1 MDPVLKRPMFRK
13 VAFHQEQIRKNKVP
27 GFAIGGLIPLAA
39 QVGRAGM
46 AGLRAFR
53 GAQSAR
59 AAAGDPRLIQTLGG
73 PVTRAVQTPTGQ
85 KILGAAELG
94 FAGAGAEETRR
105 GLMGEQSIYGEGPA
119 SVIGGLTSLYGGTGL
134 VGRTLKTAFPKSIR
148 AAGAGEAITRK
159 TPFPIIT
166 PLLGVPAGMAES
178 STRQAIQEES
188 EKRIPEKQ
196 LNALEQKLNE
206 LGKNPKVEEV
216 VKTIQGFEIT
226 PKQKQAVYDT
236 LGISDFVKGQGP
248 APQPPAGG
256 EQPPADQMPTNQ
268 MPNEQKIQSQMIGVS
283 EPVLDTSKMSSDE
296 KDDLAVTMAGQMDK
310 ANKEVANAERTGDD
324 SFKREFMTLKQ
335 QIQGATNSGDM
346 TNLILLKLASGLLTG
361 TSRNRGVAGLLDVT
375 GQALGPTVDTAMVL
389 AQQQS
394 EFDQNLAIQLIK
406 DRADRRK
413 DSVVKASQ
421 DRKFIVESD
430 PTDALFPEQGRYIP
444 VNKDTGTYLD
454 SVNTPQGEVLTEYT
468 GNGIPEKPDDKIKN
482 TAFNQL
488 GALAT
493 GLEFAQIVQQAPL
506 STIGPEGR
514 VREILNKFSGAGKSF
529 MSTLDPI
536 DDFKVKTF
544 NEISDNIMNYNPGD
558 TPLSEEELSSRKKIA
573 DKLLNQFQ
581 KEDRK
586 ITDQLT
592 DALDSKDE
600 ERIARAQLR
609 LIEQRM
615 KYIIANANKGADR
628 LTVADINDAANNT
641 RIFALLDD
649 PEQIKKNYSAI
660 EKTLN
665 SQFKRNAGAYV
676 KNGGSKDYI
685 LSKYRNLTPVQQYL
699 LRQDQKK
706 VEETQSKQK
715 DPYAALK
722 GL

>member
-59 AAAGDPRLIQTLGG
+59 AAAGDPRLIQTLAA
-73 PVTRAVQTPTGQ
+73 PITRAVQTPTGQ

-105 GLMGEQSIYGEGPA
+105 GLMGEQSLYGEGPA

-148 AAGAGEAITRK
+148 AVGAGEAITRK

-206 LGKNPKVEEV
+206 LGKNPRVEEV

-256 EQPPADQMPTNQ
+256 EQPPADQIPTNQ

-296 KDDLAVTMAGQMDK
+296 KDDLAVTMAAQMDK
-310 ANKEVANAERTGDD
+310 ANKEVANAEQLGDD

-335 QIQGATNSGDM
+335 QIQGSTNSGDM

-706 VEETQSKQK
+706 VEEAQSKQK

>member
-1 MDPVLKRPMFRK
+1 
-13 VAFHQEQIRKNKVP
+13 
-27 GFAIGGLIPLAA
+27 
-39 QVGRAGM
+39 
-46 AGLRAFR
+46 
-53 GAQSAR
+53 
-59 AAAGDPRLIQTLGG
+59 
-73 PVTRAVQTPTGQ
+73 
-85 KILGAAELG
+85 
-94 FAGAGAEETRR
+94 
-105 GLMGEQSIYGEGPA
+105 
-119 SVIGGLTSLYGGTGL
+119 
-134 VGRTLKTAFPKSIR
+134 
-148 AAGAGEAITRK
+148 
-159 TPFPIIT
+159 
-166 PLLGVPAGMAES
+166 
-178 STRQAIQEES
+178 
-188 EKRIPEKQ
+188 
-196 LNALEQKLNE
+196 
-206 LGKNPKVEEV
+206 
-216 VKTIQGFEIT
+216 
-226 PKQKQAVYDT
+226 
-236 LGISDFVKGQGP
+236 
-248 APQPPAGG
+248 
-256 EQPPADQMPTNQ
+256 
-268 MPNEQKIQSQMIGVS
+268 
-283 EPVLDTSKMSSDE
+283 
-296 KDDLAVTMAGQMDK
+296 
-310 ANKEVANAERTGDD
+310 
-324 SFKREFMTLKQ
+324 
-335 QIQGATNSGDM
+335 
-346 TNLILLKLASGLLTG
+346 
-361 TSRNRGVAGLLDVT
+361 
-375 GQALGPTVDTAMVL
+375 
-389 AQQQS
+389 
-394 EFDQNLAIQLIK
+394 
-406 DRADRRK
+406 
-413 DSVVKASQ
+413 
-421 DRKFIVESD
+421 
-430 PTDALFPEQGRYIP
+430 
-444 VNKDTGTYLD
+444 
-454 SVNTPQGEVLTEYT
+454 VLTEYT

>member
-13 VAFHQEQIRKNKVP
+13 VAFHQEQIKKNKVP

-59 AAAGDPRLIQTLGG
+59 AAAGDPRLIQTLSA
-73 PVTRAVQTPTGQ
+73 PITRAVQTPTGQ

-105 GLMGEQSIYGEGPA
+105 GLMGEQSLYGEGPA
-119 SVIGGLTSLYGGTGL
+119 SVVGGLTSLYGGTGL

-166 PLLGVPAGMAES
+166 PLLGVPVGMAES

-206 LGKNPKVEEV
+206 LGKNPRVEEV
-216 VKTIQGFEIT
+216 IKTVQGFEIT

-236 LGISDFVKGQGP
+236 LGISDFVKGQGA

-256 EQPPADQMPTNQ
+256 EQPPADQMPTEKTVKDQ
-268 MPNEQKIQSQMIGVS
+268 MVGVS
-283 EPVLDTSKMSSDE
+283 EPVLDTSKMSPDE

-310 ANKEVANAERTGDD
+310 ANKEVANAEQSGDD

-335 QIQGATNSGDM
+335 QIQGSTNNGDM

-361 TSRNRGVAGLLDVT
+361 TSRNQGVAGLLDVA

-421 DRKFIVESD
+421 NRQFVVESN
-430 PTDALFPEQGRYIP
+430 PTDTLFPEQGRYIP

-454 SVNTPQGEVLTEYT
+454 TVNTPQGEVLTEYT
-468 GNGIPEKPDDKIKN
+468 GKGVPEKPDEKTKN
-482 TAFNQL
+482 VAFNQL
-488 GALAT
+488 NSLST
-493 GLEFAQIVQQAPL
+493 GIEFTQIVQAAPL

-514 VREILNKFSGAGKSF
+514 AREIMNRFSGAGKSF
-529 MSTLDPI
+529 MSTLGPV

-544 NEISDNIMNYNPGD
+544 NEISDSIMNVNPGD
-558 TPLSEEELSSRKKIA
+558 TALSSDELKSRTDAASKI
-573 DKLLNQFQ
+573 LTQFQ

-586 ITDQLT
+586 VTDQLT

-600 ERIARAQLR
+600 ERIARAQLK

-615 KYIIANANKGADR
+615 KYIIANANKGQDR
-628 LTVADINDAANNT
+628 LTVADIKDAEQNT
-641 RIFALLDD
+641 KIFDFLND
-649 PEQIKKNYSAI
+649 PEQIKKNYAAI
-660 EKTLN
+660 EKELN

-706 VEETQSKQK
+706 VEEAQGKQK

>member
-59 AAAGDPRLIQTLGG
+59 AAAGDPRLIQTLSA
-73 PVTRAVQTPTGQ
+73 PLTRAIQTPTGQ
-85 KILGAAELG
+85 KILGTAELG

-105 GLMGEQSIYGEGPA
+105 GLMGEQSLYGEGPA

-166 PLLGVPAGMAES
+166 PLLGVPLGMAES

-206 LGKNPKVEEV
+206 LGKNPRVEEV

-256 EQPPADQMPTNQ
+256 EQPPADQIPTNQ

-296 KDDLAVTMAGQMDK
+296 KDDLAVTMAQQMDK
-310 ANKEVANAERTGDD
+310 ANKEVANAEQSGDD

-335 QIQGATNSGDM
+335 QIQGS
-346 TNLILLKLASGLLTG
+346 L
-361 TSRNRGVAGLLDVT
+361 
-375 GQALGPTVDTAMVL
+375 
-389 AQQQS
+389 
-394 EFDQNLAIQLIK
+394 
-406 DRADRRK
+406 
-413 DSVVKASQ
+413 
-421 DRKFIVESD
+421 IVE
-430 PTDALFPEQGRYIP
+430 T
-444 VNKDTGTYLD
+444 
-454 SVNTPQGEVLTEYT
+454 
-468 GNGIPEKPDDKIKN
+468 
-482 TAFNQL
+482 
-488 GALAT
+488 
-493 GLEFAQIVQQAPL
+493 
-506 STIGPEGR
+506 
-514 VREILNKFSGAGKSF
+514 
-529 MSTLDPI
+529 
-536 DDFKVKTF
+536 
-544 NEISDNIMNYNPGD
+544 
-558 TPLSEEELSSRKKIA
+558 
-573 DKLLNQFQ
+573 
-581 KEDRK
+581 
-586 ITDQLT
+586 
-592 DALDSKDE
+592 
-600 ERIARAQLR
+600 
-609 LIEQRM
+609 
-615 KYIIANANKGADR
+615 
-628 LTVADINDAANNT
+628 
-641 RIFALLDD
+641 
-649 PEQIKKNYSAI
+649 
-660 EKTLN
+660 
-665 SQFKRNAGAYV
+665 
-676 KNGGSKDYI
+676 
-685 LSKYRNLTPVQQYL
+685 
-699 LRQDQKK
+699 
-706 VEETQSKQK
+706 
-715 DPYAALK
+715 
-722 GL
+722 

>member
-59 AAAGDPRLIQTLGG
+59 AAAGDPRLIQTLGA
-73 PVTRAVQTPTGQ
+73 PITRAVQTPTGQ

-105 GLMGEQSIYGEGPA
+105 GLMGEQSLYGEGPA
-119 SVIGGLTSLYGGTGL
+119 SVVGGLTSLYGGTGL

-166 PLLGVPAGMAES
+166 PLLGVPLGMAES
-178 STRQAIQEES
+178 STRQAITEES

-206 LGKNPKVEEV
+206 LGKNPRVEDV
-216 VKTIQGFEIT
+216 IKTVQGFEIT

-256 EQPPADQMPTNQ
+256 EQPPADQMPT
-268 MPNEQKIQSQMIGVS
+268 EKTVKDQMIGVS
-283 EPVLDTSKMSSDE
+283 EPVLDTSKMSPDE
-296 KDDLAVTMAGQMDK
+296 KDDLAVTMAQQMDK
-310 ANKEVANAERTGDD
+310 ANKEVANAEQSGDD

-335 QIQGATNSGDM
+335 QIQGSTNSGDM

-361 TSRNRGVAGLLDVT
+361 TSRNQGVAGLLDVT

-468 GNGIPEKPDDKIKN
+468 GNGIPEKPDEKIKN

-488 GALAT
+488 NSLAT
-493 GLEFAQIVQQAPL
+493 GIEFTQIVQSAPL

-514 VREILNKFSGAGKSF
+514 AREIMNRFSGAGKSF

-544 NEISDNIMNYNPGD
+544 NEISDTIMNVNPGD
-558 TPLSEEELSSRKKIA
+558 TALSSDEIKSRTDAANKILT
-573 DKLLNQFQ
+573 KFQ

-586 ITDQLT
+586 VTDQLT

-600 ERIARAQLR
+600 ERIARAQLK

-615 KYIIANANKGADR
+615 KYIIANANKGQDR
-628 LTVADINDAANNT
+628 LTVADIKDAEQNT
-641 RIFALLDD
+641 RIFDFLND
-649 PEQIKKNYSAI
+649 PEQIRKNYSAI
-660 EKTLN
+660 EKELN
-665 SQFKRNAGAYV
+665 SQFKKNAGAYV

-706 VEETQSKQK
+706 VEEAQGKQK

>member
-206 LGKNPKVEEV
+206 LGKNPRVEEV

-248 APQPPAGG
+248 APQPPTGG

-454 SVNTPQGEVLTEYT
+454 AVNTPQGEVLTEYT
-468 GNGIPEKPDDKIKN
+468 GNGVPEKPDDKIKN

>member
-59 AAAGDPRLIQTLGG
+59 AAAGDPRLIQTLSA
-73 PVTRAVQTPTGQ
+73 PITRAVQTPTGQ

-105 GLMGEQSIYGEGPA
+105 GLMGEQSLYGEGPA
-119 SVIGGLTSLYGGTGL
+119 SVVGGLTSLYGGTGL

-166 PLLGVPAGMAES
+166 PLLGVPVGMAES
-178 STRQAIQEES
+178 STRQAITEES

-206 LGKNPKVEEV
+206 LGKNPRVEDV
-216 VKTIQGFEIT
+216 IKTVQGFEIT

-256 EQPPADQMPTNQ
+256 EQPPADQMPTEKTVKDQ
-268 MPNEQKIQSQMIGVS
+268 MVGVS
-283 EPVLDTSKMSSDE
+283 EPVLDTSKMSPDE

-310 ANKEVANAERTGDD
+310 ANKEVTNAERTGDD

-335 QIQGATNSGDM
+335 QIQGATNNGDM

-361 TSRNRGVAGLLDVT
+361 TSRNQGVAGLLDVT

-421 DRKFIVESD
+421 NRQFVVESN
-430 PTDALFPEQGRYIP
+430 PTDTLFPEQGRYIP

-454 SVNTPQGEVLTEYT
+454 TVNTPQGEVLTEYT
-468 GNGIPEKPDDKIKN
+468 GKGIPEKPDDKIKN

-514 VREILNKFSGAGKSF
+514 VREILNKFSGASKSF
-529 MSTLDPI
+529 MSTLSPI
-536 DDFKVKTF
+536 DEFKVKTF

-592 DALDSKDE
+592 DALDSKNE

-649 PEQIKKNYSAI
+649 PEQIRENYSAI

-706 VEETQSKQK
+706 VEEAQSKQK

>member
-73 PVTRAVQTPTGQ
+73 PITRAVQTPTGQ

-105 GLMGEQSIYGEGPA
+105 GLMGEQSLYGEGPA

-206 LGKNPKVEEV
+206 LGKNPRVEEV

-310 ANKEVANAERTGDD
+310 ANKEVANAEQSGDD

-335 QIQGATNSGDM
+335 QIQGSTNSGDM

-706 VEETQSKQK
+706 VEEAQSKQK

>member
-59 AAAGDPRLIQTLGG
+59 AAAGDPRLIQTLSA
-73 PVTRAVQTPTGQ
+73 PLTRAIQTPTGQ
-85 KILGAAELG
+85 KILGTAELG

-105 GLMGEQSIYGEGPA
+105 GLMGEQSLYGEGPA

-166 PLLGVPAGMAES
+166 PLLGVPLGMAES

-206 LGKNPKVEEV
+206 LGKNPRVEEV

-248 APQPPAGG
+248 APQPPTGG
-256 EQPPADQMPTNQ
+256 EQPPADQ

-296 KDDLAVTMAGQMDK
+296 KDDLAVTMAQQMDK
-310 ANKEVANAERTGDD
+310 ANKEVANAEQSGDD

-335 QIQGATNSGDM
+335 QIQGATNNGDM

-361 TSRNRGVAGLLDVT
+361 TSRNQGVAGLLDVT

-468 GNGIPEKPDDKIKN
+468 GNGIPEKPDEKIKN

-488 GALAT
+488 NSLAT
-493 GLEFAQIVQQAPL
+493 GIEFTQIVQSAPL

-514 VREILNKFSGAGKSF
+514 AREIMNRFSGAGKSF

-544 NEISDNIMNYNPGD
+544 NEISDTIMNVNPGD
-558 TPLSEEELSSRKKIA
+558 TVLSADEIKSRTDAANKI
-573 DKLLNQFQ
+573 LTQFQ

-586 ITDQLT
+586 VTDQLT

-600 ERIARAQLR
+600 ERIARAQLK

-615 KYIIANANKGADR
+615 KYIIANANKGQDR
-628 LTVADINDAANNT
+628 LTVADIKDAEQNT
-641 RIFALLDD
+641 RIFDFLND
-649 PEQIKKNYSAI
+649 PEQIRKNYSAI
-660 EKTLN
+660 EKELN
-665 SQFKRNAGAYV
+665 SQFKKNAGAYV

-706 VEETQSKQK
+706 VEEAQGKQK

>member
-206 LGKNPKVEEV
+206 LGKNPRVEEV

-256 EQPPADQMPTNQ
+256 EQPPADQIPTNQ

-468 GNGIPEKPDDKIKN
+468 GNGVPEKPDDKIKN

>member
-59 AAAGDPRLIQTLGG
+59 AAAGDPRLIQTLGA
-73 PVTRAVQTPTGQ
+73 PITRAVQTPTGQ

-105 GLMGEQSIYGEGPA
+105 GLMGEQSLYGEGPA

-148 AAGAGEAITRK
+148 AVGAGEAITRK

-206 LGKNPKVEEV
+206 LGKNPRVEEV

-256 EQPPADQMPTNQ
+256 EQPPADQIPTNQ

-296 KDDLAVTMAGQMDK
+296 KDDLAVTMAAQMDK
-310 ANKEVANAERTGDD
+310 ANKEVANAEQLGDD

-335 QIQGATNSGDM
+335 QIQGSTNSGDM

-706 VEETQSKQK
+706 VEEAQSKQK

>member
-1 MDPVLKRPMFRK
+1 MNKK
-13 VAFHQEQIRKNKVP
+13 V
-27 GFAIGGLIPLAA
+27 
-39 QVGRAGM
+39 
-46 AGLRAFR
+46 
-53 GAQSAR
+53 
-59 AAAGDPRLIQTLGG
+59 
-73 PVTRAVQTPTGQ
+73 
-85 KILGAAELG
+85 
-94 FAGAGAEETRR
+94 
-105 GLMGEQSIYGEGPA
+105 
-119 SVIGGLTSLYGGTGL
+119 
-134 VGRTLKTAFPKSIR
+134 
-148 AAGAGEAITRK
+148 
-159 TPFPIIT
+159 
-166 PLLGVPAGMAES
+166 
-178 STRQAIQEES
+178 
-188 EKRIPEKQ
+188 
-196 LNALEQKLNE
+196 
-206 LGKNPKVEEV
+206 
-216 VKTIQGFEIT
+216 
-226 PKQKQAVYDT
+226 
-236 LGISDFVKGQGP
+236 
-248 APQPPAGG
+248 
-256 EQPPADQMPTNQ
+256 
-268 MPNEQKIQSQMIGVS
+268 QSQMIGVS

-296 KDDLAVTMAGQMDK
+296 KDDLAVTMAQQMDK
-310 ANKEVANAERTGDD
+310 ANKEVANAEQSGDD

-335 QIQGATNSGDM
+335 QIQGSTNSGDM

-468 GNGIPEKPDDKIKN
+468 GNGIPEKPDEKIKN

-488 GALAT
+488 NSLAT
-493 GLEFAQIVQQAPL
+493 GIEFTQIVQSAPL

-514 VREILNKFSGAGKSF
+514 AREIMNRFAGAGKSF

-544 NEISDNIMNYNPGD
+544 NEISDTIMNVNPGD
-558 TPLSEEELSSRKKIA
+558 TALSSDEIKSRTDAANKI
-573 DKLLNQFQ
+573 LTQFQ

-586 ITDQLT
+586 VTDQLT

-600 ERIARAQLR
+600 ERIARAQLK

-615 KYIIANANKGADR
+615 KYIIANANKGQDR
-628 LTVADINDAANNT
+628 LTVADIKDAEQNT
-641 RIFALLDD
+641 RIFDFLND
-649 PEQIKKNYSAI
+649 PEQIRKNYSAI
-660 EKTLN
+660 EKELN
-665 SQFKRNAGAYV
+665 SQFKKNAGAYV

>member
-59 AAAGDPRLIQTLGG
+59 AAAGDPRLIQTLSA
-73 PVTRAVQTPTGQ
+73 PLTRAIQTPTGQ

-105 GLMGEQSIYGEGPA
+105 GLMGEQSLYGEGPA
-119 SVIGGLTSLYGGTGL
+119 SVVGGLTSLYGGTGL

-166 PLLGVPAGMAES
+166 PLLGVPVGMAES
-178 STRQAIQEES
+178 STRQAITEES

-206 LGKNPKVEEV
+206 LGKNPRVEDV
-216 VKTIQGFEIT
+216 IKTVQGFEIT

-256 EQPPADQMPTNQ
+256 EQPPADQMPT
-268 MPNEQKIQSQMIGVS
+268 EKKVKDQMIGVS
-283 EPVLDTSKMSSDE
+283 EPVLDTSKMSPDE

-310 ANKEVANAERTGDD
+310 ANKEVANAEQSGDD

-335 QIQGATNSGDM
+335 QIQGATNNGDM

-361 TSRNRGVAGLLDVT
+361 TSRNQGVAGLLDVT

-421 DRKFIVESD
+421 DRKFIVESN

-468 GNGIPEKPDDKIKN
+468 GNGIPEKPDEKN
-482 TAFNQL
+482 
-488 GALAT
+488 
-493 GLEFAQIVQQAPL
+493 
-506 STIGPEGR
+506 
-514 VREILNKFSGAGKSF
+514 
-529 MSTLDPI
+529 
-536 DDFKVKTF
+536 
-544 NEISDNIMNYNPGD
+544 
-558 TPLSEEELSSRKKIA
+558 
-573 DKLLNQFQ
+573 
-581 KEDRK
+581 
-586 ITDQLT
+586 
-592 DALDSKDE
+592 
-600 ERIARAQLR
+600 
-609 LIEQRM
+609 
-615 KYIIANANKGADR
+615 
-628 LTVADINDAANNT
+628 
-641 RIFALLDD
+641 
-649 PEQIKKNYSAI
+649 
-660 EKTLN
+660 
-665 SQFKRNAGAYV
+665 
-676 KNGGSKDYI
+676 
-685 LSKYRNLTPVQQYL
+685 
-699 LRQDQKK
+699 
-706 VEETQSKQK
+706 
-715 DPYAALK
+715 
-722 GL
+722 

>member
-206 LGKNPKVEEV
+206 LGKNPRVEEV

-468 GNGIPEKPDDKIKN
+468 GNGVPEKPDDKIKN

>member
-73 PVTRAVQTPTGQ
+73 PITRAVQTPTGQ

-105 GLMGEQSIYGEGPA
+105 GLMGRTIYLWRGT
-119 SVIGGLTSLYGGTGL
+119 SFRNVGGLTSLYGGTGL
-134 VGRTLKTAFPKSIR
+134 VGRTLKTAFPKKYKSSSNAER
-148 AAGAGEAITRK
+148 SYYKKKLLSLLLA
-159 TPFPIIT
+159 

-206 LGKNPKVEEV
+206 LGKNPRVEEV

-248 APQPPAGG
+248 APQPPTGG
-256 EQPPADQMPTNQ
+256 EQPPADQ

-296 KDDLAVTMAGQMDK
+296 KDDLAVTMAQQMDK
-310 ANKEVANAERTGDD
+310 ANKEVANAEQSGDD

-335 QIQGATNSGDM
+335 QIQGSTNSGDM

-468 GNGIPEKPDDKIKN
+468 GNGIPEKPDEKIKN

-488 GALAT
+488 NSLAT
-493 GLEFAQIVQQAPL
+493 GIEFTQIVQSAPL

-514 VREILNKFSGAGKSF
+514 AREIMNRFAGAGKSF

-544 NEISDNIMNYNPGD
+544 NEISDTIMNVNPGD
-558 TPLSEEELSSRKKIA
+558 TALSSDEIKSRTDAANKI
-573 DKLLNQFQ
+573 LTQFQ

-586 ITDQLT
+586 VTDQLT
-592 DALDSKDE
+592 DAFDSKDE
-600 ERIARAQLR
+600 ERIARAQLK

-615 KYIIANANKGADR
+615 KYIIANANKGQDR
-628 LTVADINDAANNT
+628 LTVADIKDAEQNT
-641 RIFALLDD
+641 RIFDFLND
-649 PEQIKKNYSAI
+649 PEQIRKNYSAI
-660 EKTLN
+660 EKELN
-665 SQFKRNAGAYV
+665 SQFKKNAGAYV

>member
-59 AAAGDPRLIQTLGG
+59 AAAGDPRLIQTLGA
-73 PVTRAVQTPTGQ
+73 PITRAVQTPTGQ

-105 GLMGEQSIYGEGPA
+105 GLMGEQSLYGEGPA

-148 AAGAGEAITRK
+148 AVGAGEAITRK

-206 LGKNPKVEEV
+206 LGKNPRVEEV

-296 KDDLAVTMAGQMDK
+296 KDDLAVTMAQQMDK
-310 ANKEVANAERTGDD
+310 ANKEVANAEQSGDD

-335 QIQGATNSGDM
+335 QIQGSTNSGDM

-468 GNGIPEKPDDKIKN
+468 GNGIPEKPDEKIKN

-488 GALAT
+488 NSLAT
-493 GLEFAQIVQQAPL
+493 GIEFTQIVQSAPL

-514 VREILNKFSGAGKSF
+514 AREIMNRFSGAGKSF

-544 NEISDNIMNYNPGD
+544 NEISDTIMNVNPGD
-558 TPLSEEELSSRKKIA
+558 TALSADEIKSRTDAANKI
-573 DKLLNQFQ
+573 LTQFQ

-586 ITDQLT
+586 VTDQLT

-600 ERIARAQLR
+600 ERIARAQLK

-615 KYIIANANKGADR
+615 KYIIANANKGQDR
-628 LTVADINDAANNT
+628 LTVADIKDAEQNT
-641 RIFALLDD
+641 RIFDFLND

-660 EKTLN
+660 EKELN
-665 SQFKRNAGAYV
+665 SQFKKNAGAYV

>member
-1 MDPVLKRPMFRK
+1 
-13 VAFHQEQIRKNKVP
+13 
-27 GFAIGGLIPLAA
+27 
-39 QVGRAGM
+39 
-46 AGLRAFR
+46 
-53 GAQSAR
+53 
-59 AAAGDPRLIQTLGG
+59 
-73 PVTRAVQTPTGQ
+73 
-85 KILGAAELG
+85 
-94 FAGAGAEETRR
+94 
-105 GLMGEQSIYGEGPA
+105 
-119 SVIGGLTSLYGGTGL
+119 VI
-134 VGRTLKTAFPKSIR
+134 KT
-148 AAGAGEAITRK
+148 
-159 TPFPIIT
+159 
-166 PLLGVPAGMAES
+166 V
-178 STRQAIQEES
+178 
-188 EKRIPEKQ
+188 
-196 LNALEQKLNE
+196 
-206 LGKNPKVEEV
+206 
-216 VKTIQGFEIT
+216 QGFEIT

-236 LGISDFVKGQGP
+236 LGISDFVKGQEP
-248 APQPPAGG
+248 APKPPAGG
-256 EQPPADQMPTNQ
+256 EQPPADQMPT
-268 MPNEQKIQSQMIGVS
+268 EKTVKDQMIGVS
-283 EPVLDTSKMSSDE
+283 EPVLDTSKMSPDE
-296 KDDLAVTMAGQMDK
+296 KDDLAVTMTAQMNK

-335 QIQGATNSGDM
+335 QIQGATNNGDM

-361 TSRNRGVAGLLDVT
+361 TSRNQGVAGLLDVT

-421 DRKFIVESD
+421 DRKFIVESN

-468 GNGIPEKPDDKIKN
+468 GNGIPEKPDEKIKN

-488 GALAT
+488 NSLAT
-493 GLEFAQIVQQAPL
+493 GIEFTQIVQSAPL

-514 VREILNKFSGAGKSF
+514 AREIMNRFAGAGKSF

-544 NEISDNIMNYNPGD
+544 NEISDTIMNVNPGD
-558 TPLSEEELSSRKKIA
+558 TVLSADELKSRTDAANKNINSISKRR
-573 DKLLNQFQ
+573 Q
-581 KEDRK
+581 KSYRS
-586 ITDQLT
+586 ITS

-600 ERIARAQLR
+600 ERVARAQLK

-615 KYIIANANKGADR
+615 KYIIANANKGQDR
-628 LTVADINDAANNT
+628 LTVADIKDAEQNT
-641 RIFALLDD
+641 KIFDFLND

-660 EKTLN
+660 EKELN
-665 SQFKRNAGAYV
+665 SQFKKNAGAYV

-706 VEETQSKQK
+706 IEEAQSKQK

>member
-216 VKTIQGFEIT
+216 VKTIQSFEIT

-236 LGISDFVKGQGP
+236 LGISDFVKGQEP

-468 GNGIPEKPDDKIKN
+468 GNGVPEKPDDKIKN

>member
-73 PVTRAVQTPTGQ
+73 PITRAVQTPTGQ

-105 GLMGEQSIYGEGPA
+105 GLMGEQSLYGEGPA

-206 LGKNPKVEEV
+206 LGKNPRVEEV

-248 APQPPAGG
+248 APQPPTGG

-310 ANKEVANAERTGDD
+310 ANKEVANAEQSGDD

-335 QIQGATNSGDM
+335 QIQGSTNSGDM

-706 VEETQSKQK
+706 VEEAQSKQK

>member
-1 MDPVLKRPMFRK
+1 M
-13 VAFHQEQIRKNKVP
+13 
-27 GFAIGGLIPLAA
+27 
-39 QVGRAGM
+39 
-46 AGLRAFR
+46 
-53 GAQSAR
+53 
-59 AAAGDPRLIQTLGG
+59 
-73 PVTRAVQTPTGQ
+73 Q
-85 KILGAAELG
+85 K
-94 FAGAGAEETRR
+94 
-105 GLMGEQSIYGEGPA
+105 
-119 SVIGGLTSLYGGTGL
+119 
-134 VGRTLKTAFPKSIR
+134 
-148 AAGAGEAITRK
+148 
-159 TPFPIIT
+159 
-166 PLLGVPAGMAES
+166 ES
-178 STRQAIQEES
+178 
-188 EKRIPEKQ
+188 
-196 LNALEQKLNE
+196 
-206 LGKNPKVEEV
+206 
-216 VKTIQGFEIT
+216 
-226 PKQKQAVYDT
+226 
-236 LGISDFVKGQGP
+236 
-248 APQPPAGG
+248 
-256 EQPPADQMPTNQ
+256 
-268 MPNEQKIQSQMIGVS
+268 
-283 EPVLDTSKMSSDE
+283 
-296 KDDLAVTMAGQMDK
+296 
-310 ANKEVANAERTGDD
+310 GDD

-335 QIQGATNSGDM
+335 QIQGATNNGDM

-361 TSRNRGVAGLLDVT
+361 TSRNQGVAGLLDVT

-421 DRKFIVESD
+421 DRKFIVESN
-430 PTDALFPEQGRYIP
+430 PADALFPEQGRYIP

-468 GNGIPEKPDDKIKN
+468 GNGIPEKPDEKIKN

-488 GALAT
+488 NSLAT
-493 GLEFAQIVQQAPL
+493 GIEFTQIVQSAPL

-514 VREILNKFSGAGKSF
+514 AREIMNRFAGAGKSF

-544 NEISDNIMNYNPGD
+544 NEISDTIMNVNPGD
-558 TPLSEEELSSRKKIA
+558 TVLSADEIKSRTDAANKI
-573 DKLLNQFQ
+573 LTQFQ

-586 ITDQLT
+586 VTDQLT

-600 ERIARAQLR
+600 ERVARAQLK

-615 KYIIANANKGADR
+615 KYIIANANKGQDR
-628 LTVADINDAANNT
+628 LTVADIKDAEQNT
-641 RIFALLDD
+641 RIFDFLND

-660 EKTLN
+660 EKELN
-665 SQFKRNAGAYV
+665 SQFKKNAGAYV

-706 VEETQSKQK
+706 VEEAQGKQK

>member
-1 MDPVLKRPMFRK
+1 
-13 VAFHQEQIRKNKVP
+13 
-27 GFAIGGLIPLAA
+27 
-39 QVGRAGM
+39 M

-59 AAAGDPRLIQTLGG
+59 AAAGDPRLIQTLSA
-73 PVTRAVQTPTGQ
+73 PLTRAIQTPTGQ
-85 KILGAAELG
+85 KILGTAELG

-105 GLMGEQSIYGEGPA
+105 GLMGEQSLYGEGPA

-166 PLLGVPAGMAES
+166 PLLGVPLGMAES
-178 STRQAIQEES
+178 STRQAITEES

-206 LGKNPKVEEV
+206 LGKNPRVEEV
-216 VKTIQGFEIT
+216 IKTVQGFEIT

-256 EQPPADQMPTNQ
+256 EQPPADQMPT
-268 MPNEQKIQSQMIGVS
+268 EKTVKDQMIGVS
-283 EPVLDTSKMSSDE
+283 EPVLDTSKMSPNE

-310 ANKEVANAERTGDD
+310 ANKEVANAEKSGDD

-335 QIQGATNSGDM
+335 QIQGATNNGDM

-361 TSRNRGVAGLLDVT
+361 TSRNQGVAGLLDVT

-454 SVNTPQGEVLTEYT
+454 AVNTPQGEVLTEYT

-706 VEETQSKQK
+706 VEEAQSKQK

>member
-206 LGKNPKVEEV
+206 LGKNPRVEEV

-248 APQPPAGG
+248 APQPPTGG

-296 KDDLAVTMAGQMDK
+296 KDDLAVTMAQQMDK
-310 ANKEVANAERTGDD
+310 ANKEVANAEQSGDD

-335 QIQGATNSGDM
+335 QIQGSTNSGDM

>member
-59 AAAGDPRLIQTLGG
+59 AAAGDPRLIQTLSA
-73 PVTRAVQTPTGQ
+73 PLTRAIQTPTGQ
-85 KILGAAELG
+85 KILGTAELG

-105 GLMGEQSIYGEGPA
+105 GLMGEQSLYGEGPA

-166 PLLGVPAGMAES
+166 PLLGVPVGMAES
-178 STRQAIQEES
+178 STRQAITEES

-206 LGKNPKVEEV
+206 LGKNPRVEDV
-216 VKTIQGFEIT
+216 IKTVQGFEIT

-248 APQPPAGG
+248 APQPPVGG
-256 EQPPADQMPTNQ
+256 EQPPADQMPT
-268 MPNEQKIQSQMIGVS
+268 EKTVKDQMIGVS
-283 EPVLDTSKMSSDE
+283 EPVLDTSKMSPNE

-310 ANKEVANAERTGDD
+310 ANKEVANAEKSGDD

-335 QIQGATNSGDM
+335 QIQGATNNGDM

-361 TSRNRGVAGLLDVT
+361 TSRNQGVAGLLDVT

-454 SVNTPQGEVLTEYT
+454 AVNTPQGEVLTEYT
-468 GNGIPEKPDDKIKN
+468 GNGIPEKPDEKIKN

-488 GALAT
+488 NSLAT
-493 GLEFAQIVQQAPL
+493 GIEFTQIVQSAPL

-514 VREILNKFSGAGKSF
+514 AREIMNRFAGAGKSF

-544 NEISDNIMNYNPGD
+544 NEISDTIMNVNPGD
-558 TPLSEEELSSRKKIA
+558 TVLSADELKSRTDAANKI
-573 DKLLNQFQ
+573 LTQFQ

-586 ITDQLT
+586 VTDQLT

-600 ERIARAQLR
+600 ERIARAQLK

-615 KYIIANANKGADR
+615 KYIIANANKGQDR
-628 LTVADINDAANNT
+628 LTVADIKDAEQNT
-641 RIFALLDD
+641 
-649 PEQIKKNYSAI
+649 KNI
-660 EKTLN
+660 
-665 SQFKRNAGAYV
+665 
-676 KNGGSKDYI
+676 
-685 LSKYRNLTPVQQYL
+685 
-699 LRQDQKK
+699 
-706 VEETQSKQK
+706 
-715 DPYAALK
+715 
-722 GL
+722 

>member
-59 AAAGDPRLIQTLGG
+59 AAAGDPRLIQTLSA
-73 PVTRAVQTPTGQ
+73 PLTRAIQTPTGQ
-85 KILGAAELG
+85 KILGTAELG

-105 GLMGEQSIYGEGPA
+105 GLMGEESLYGEGPA
-119 SVIGGLTSLYGGTGL
+119 SVVGGLTSLYGGTGL

-166 PLLGVPAGMAES
+166 PLLGVPVGMAES

-206 LGKNPKVEEV
+206 LGKNPRVEDV
-216 VKTIQGFEIT
+216 IKTVQGFEIT

-256 EQPPADQMPTNQ
+256 EQPPADQMPT
-268 MPNEQKIQSQMIGVS
+268 EKTVKDQMIGVS
-283 EPVLDTSKMSSDE
+283 EPVLDTSKMSPDE

-310 ANKEVANAERTGDD
+310 ANKEVANAEQSGDD

-335 QIQGATNSGDM
+335 QIQGATNNGDM

-361 TSRNRGVAGLLDVT
+361 TSRNQGVAGLLDVT

-454 SVNTPQGEVLTEYT
+454 AVNTPQGEVLTEYT
-468 GNGIPEKPDDKIKN
+468 GNGIPEKPDEKIKN

-488 GALAT
+488 NSLAT
-493 GLEFAQIVQQAPL
+493 GIEFTQIVQSAPL

-514 VREILNKFSGAGKSF
+514 AREIMNRFSGAGKSF

-544 NEISDNIMNYNPGD
+544 NEISDTIMNVNPGD
-558 TPLSEEELSSRKKIA
+558 TALSSDEIKSRTDAANKI
-573 DKLLNQFQ
+573 LTQFQ

-586 ITDQLT
+586 VTDQLT

-600 ERIARAQLR
+600 ERIARAQLK

-615 KYIIANANKGADR
+615 KYIIANANKGQDR
-628 LTVADINDAANNT
+628 LTVADIKDAEQNT
-641 RIFALLDD
+641 RIFDFLND

-660 EKTLN
+660 EKELN
-665 SQFKRNAGAYV
+665 SQFKKNAGAYV

-706 VEETQSKQK
+706 VEEAQSKQK

>member
-236 LGISDFVKGQGP
+236 LGISDFVKGQEP

-454 SVNTPQGEVLTEYT
+454 AVNTPQGEVLTEYT
-468 GNGIPEKPDDKIKN
+468 GNGIPEKPDEKIKN

-488 GALAT
+488 NSLAT
-493 GLEFAQIVQQAPL
+493 GIEFTQIVQSAPL

-514 VREILNKFSGAGKSF
+514 AREIMNRFSGAGKSF

-544 NEISDNIMNYNPGD
+544 NEISDTIMNVNPGD
-558 TPLSEEELSSRKKIA
+558 TALSADELKSRTNAANKI
-573 DKLLNQFQ
+573 LTQFQ

-586 ITDQLT
+586 VTDQLT

-600 ERIARAQLR
+600 ERIARAQLK

-615 KYIIANANKGADR
+615 KYIIANANKGQDR
-628 LTVADINDAANNT
+628 LTVADIKDAEQNT
-641 RIFALLDD
+641 RIFDFLND
-649 PEQIKKNYSAI
+649 PEQIRKNYSAI
-660 EKTLN
+660 EKELN
-665 SQFKRNAGAYV
+665 SQFKKNAGAYV

-685 LSKYRNLTPVQQYL
+685 LSKYRNLTPIQQYL

-706 VEETQSKQK
+706 VEEAQSKQK

>member
-105 GLMGEQSIYGEGPA
+105 GLMGEQSLYGEGPA

-206 LGKNPKVEEV
+206 LGKNPRVEEV

-421 DRKFIVESD
+421 DRKFIVESN

-468 GNGIPEKPDDKIKN
+468 GNGVPEKPDDKIKN

>member
-59 AAAGDPRLIQTLGG
+59 AAAGDPRLIQTLAA
-73 PVTRAVQTPTGQ
+73 PITRAVQTPTGQ

-105 GLMGEQSIYGEGPA
+105 GLMGEQSLYGEGPA

-148 AAGAGEAITRK
+148 AVGAGEAITRK

-206 LGKNPKVEEV
+206 LGKNPRVEEV

-256 EQPPADQMPTNQ
+256 EQPPADQMPT
-268 MPNEQKIQSQMIGVS
+268 EKTVKDQMIGVS
-283 EPVLDTSKMSSDE
+283 EPVLDTSKMSPDE
-296 KDDLAVTMAGQMDK
+296 KDDLAVTMAAQMDK
-310 ANKEVANAERTGDD
+310 ANKEVANAEQSGDD

-335 QIQGATNSGDM
+335 QIQGSTNNGDM

-361 TSRNRGVAGLLDVT
+361 TSRNQGVAGLLDVT

-421 DRKFIVESD
+421 DRKFIVESN

-468 GNGIPEKPDDKIKN
+468 GNGIPEKPDEKIKN

-488 GALAT
+488 NSLAT
-493 GLEFAQIVQQAPL
+493 GIEFTQIVQSAPL

-514 VREILNKFSGAGKSF
+514 AREIMNRFSGAGKSF

-544 NEISDNIMNYNPGD
+544 NEISDTIMNVNPGD
-558 TPLSEEELSSRKKIA
+558 TVLSADELKSRTDAANKI
-573 DKLLNQFQ
+573 LTQFQ

-586 ITDQLT
+586 VTDQLT

-600 ERIARAQLR
+600 ERVARAQLK

-615 KYIIANANKGADR
+615 KYIIANANKGQDR
-628 LTVADINDAANNT
+628 LTVADIKDAEQNT
-641 RIFALLDD
+641 KIFDFLND

-660 EKTLN
+660 EKELN
-665 SQFKRNAGAYV
+665 SQFKKNAGAYV

-706 VEETQSKQK
+706 VEEAQGKQK

>member
-105 GLMGEQSIYGEGPA
+105 GLMGEQSLYGEGPA

-206 LGKNPKVEEV
+206 LGKNPRVEEV

-248 APQPPAGG
+248 APQPPTGG

-310 ANKEVANAERTGDD
+310 ANKEVANAEQSGDD

-335 QIQGATNSGDM
+335 QIQGSTNSGDM

-706 VEETQSKQK
+706 VEEAQSKQK

>member
-59 AAAGDPRLIQTLGG
+59 AAAGDPRLIQTLGA
-73 PVTRAVQTPTGQ
+73 PITRAVQTPTGQ

-105 GLMGEQSIYGEGPA
+105 GLMGEQSLYGEGPA

-148 AAGAGEAITRK
+148 AVGAGEAITRK

-166 PLLGVPAGMAES
+166 PLLGVPLGMAES

-206 LGKNPKVEEV
+206 LGKNPRVEEV

-248 APQPPAGG
+248 APQPPTGG

-296 KDDLAVTMAGQMDK
+296 KDDLAVTMAQQMDK
-310 ANKEVANAERTGDD
+310 ANKEVANAEQSGDD

-335 QIQGATNSGDM
+335 QIQGSTNSGDM

-468 GNGIPEKPDDKIKN
+468 GNGIPEKPDEKIKN

-488 GALAT
+488 NSLAT
-493 GLEFAQIVQQAPL
+493 GIEFTQIVQSAPL

-514 VREILNKFSGAGKSF
+514 AREIMNRFSGAGKSF

-544 NEISDNIMNYNPGD
+544 NEISDTIMNVNPGD
-558 TPLSEEELSSRKKIA
+558 AALSADEIKSRTDAANKI
-573 DKLLNQFQ
+573 LTQFQ

-586 ITDQLT
+586 VTDQLT
-592 DALDSKDE
+592 DAFDSKDE
-600 ERIARAQLR
+600 ERIARAQLK

-615 KYIIANANKGADR
+615 KYIIANANKGQDR
-628 LTVADINDAANNT
+628 LTVADIKDAEQNT
-641 RIFALLDD
+641 RIFDFLND
-649 PEQIKKNYSAI
+649 PEQIRKNYSAI
-660 EKTLN
+660 EKELN
-665 SQFKRNAGAYV
+665 SQFKKNAGAYV

>member
-206 LGKNPKVEEV
+206 LGKNPRVEEV

-248 APQPPAGG
+248 APQPPTGG

-296 KDDLAVTMAGQMDK
+296 KDDLAVTMAQQMDK
-310 ANKEVANAERTGDD
+310 ANKEVANAEQSGDD

-335 QIQGATNSGDM
+335 QIQGSTNSGDM

-660 EKTLN
+660 EKH
-665 SQFKRNAGAYV
+665 
-676 KNGGSKDYI
+676 
-685 LSKYRNLTPVQQYL
+685 
-699 LRQDQKK
+699 
-706 VEETQSKQK
+706 
-715 DPYAALK
+715 
-722 GL
+722 

>member
-148 AAGAGEAITRK
+148 AVGAGEAITRK

-206 LGKNPKVEEV
+206 LGKNPRVEEV

-256 EQPPADQMPTNQ
+256 EQPPADQIPTNQ

-296 KDDLAVTMAGQMDK
+296 KDDLAVTMAAQMDK
-310 ANKEVANAERTGDD
+310 ANKEVANAEQLGDD

-335 QIQGATNSGDM
+335 QIQGSTNSGDM

-468 GNGIPEKPDDKIKN
+468 GNGIPEKPDEKIKN

-488 GALAT
+488 NSLAT
-493 GLEFAQIVQQAPL
+493 GIEFTQIVQSAPL

-514 VREILNKFSGAGKSF
+514 AREIMNRFSGAGKSF

-544 NEISDNIMNYNPGD
+544 NEISDTIMNVNPGD
-558 TPLSEEELSSRKKIA
+558 TALSADEIKSRTDAANKI
-573 DKLLNQFQ
+573 LTQFQ

-586 ITDQLT
+586 VTDQLT

-600 ERIARAQLR
+600 ERIARAQLK

-615 KYIIANANKGADR
+615 KYIIANANKGQDR
-628 LTVADINDAANNT
+628 LTVADIKDAEQNT
-641 RIFALLDD
+641 RIFDFLND

-660 EKTLN
+660 EKELN
-665 SQFKRNAGAYV
+665 SQFKKNAGAYV